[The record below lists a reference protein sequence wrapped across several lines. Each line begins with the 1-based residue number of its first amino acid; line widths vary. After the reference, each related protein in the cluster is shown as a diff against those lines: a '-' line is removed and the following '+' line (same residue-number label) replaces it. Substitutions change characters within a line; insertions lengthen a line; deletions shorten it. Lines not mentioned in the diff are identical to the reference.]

1 MVSSNFKKDFLKN
14 YVSSKLIF
22 GPHGKSTS
30 RQRKENINTIS
41 EKNKR
46 KIKRKGKKK
55 EEVESANTSLKKFRA
70 GERWP

>member
-14 YVSSKLIF
+14 YVSSKLIL

-46 KIKRKGKKK
+46 KIKRKRKKK
-55 EEVESANTSLKKFRA
+55 EEVESANTSLTKFRA